1 MIAMKTTRL
10 QRALKGLTNAV
21 ARFPLTAL
29 FLIGAV
35 IVNAVDIQQ
44 GEDYSKYLLTLIV
57 GAFLG
62 AVAQVIYERFCQG
75 NFARIILNC
84 GAALLTIGYYL
95 IIMPSPQLSEEISI
109 RTAVALFAL
118 LIAFI
123 WIPSVKSKATFNESF
138 MIAFKAFFISLFFA
152 GIIFAGT
159 SIIITATNELLF
171 EVDSKAYSHAA
182 NIIFILFAPLYFL
195 SLIPV
200 YYGKSD
206 ENEPEENMELKEET
220 INKTAG
226 CPKYLEILI
235 SYIIIPLTAV
245 FTLILVIYIAL
256 NIGSDFWTDNLLE
269 PMFVSY
275 SITVILVYILAS
287 RLENRFASLFR
298 KIFPKV
304 LVPIA
309 IFQTIASIM
318 KIGDTG
324 ITHTRYYVIVFGIF
338 AIASGILFS
347 FLPVRK
353 NGIVAVILIVIS
365 TISIV
370 PPADAFTISKNN
382 QIGIIRET
390 LIKNNML
397 DNDRI
402 IPRADIPAGDR
413 EKIVEALGYLNRLD
427 YTHRV
432 SFLPPGF
439 NYHSDFEKVF
449 GFSMYGR
456 PDGTK
461 FAYFRLDENAMLDIA
476 GYDIL
481 TETTVIISRNHEN
494 DDIIGTI
501 NKTGE
506 SFTLKKTGTS
516 DDCIISLLD
525 GNERELL
532 NFSTRE
538 IFEKFAEN
546 EGDVKE
552 LISPEEATFPKEN
565 QHAAI
570 TVVVKNLNYEVSQ
583 DRSPYY
589 AADVFVLV
597 KIK

>member
-10 QRALKGLTNAV
+10 QKALKGLTNAV
-21 ARFPLTAL
+21 TRFPLTTL

-35 IVNAVDIQQ
+35 IVNAVDIHQ
-44 GEDYSKYLLTLIV
+44 GGDYSKYLLTLIV

-75 NFARIILNC
+75 DFARIILSC
-84 GAALLTIGYYL
+84 GAALLTAGYYL

-195 SLIPV
+195 LLIPV

-206 ENEPEENMELKEET
+206 ENEPEDSTEFKEET
-220 INKTAG
+220 INKMAG

-245 FTLILVIYIAL
+245 FTLILGIYIAI
-256 NIGSDFWTDNLLE
+256 NIGSEFWTDNLLE
-269 PMFVSY
+269 PMIVSY

-287 RLENRFASLFR
+287 RLENRFARLFR
-298 KIFPKV
+298 GIFPKV
-304 LVPIA
+304 LVPIV
-309 IFQTIASIM
+309 IFQTIASII

-324 ITHTRYYVIVFGIF
+324 MTHTRYYVIVFGIF

-365 TISIV
+365 AISVI
-370 PPADAFTISKNN
+370 PPVDAFTVSRNN
-382 QIGIIRET
+382 QIGMIRDT

-402 IPRADIPAGDR
+402 IPRADIPAKDR
-413 EKIVEALGYLNRLD
+413 ERIVDALGYLNRLD
-427 YTHRV
+427 YTHMV

-439 NYHSDFEKVF
+439 DYHSDFEKVF
-449 GFSMYGR
+449 GFTMY
-456 PDGTK
+456 DWQDETK
-461 FAYFRLDENAMLDIA
+461 FAYFRLDEKAILDIA
-476 GYDIL
+476 GYDTL
-481 TETTVIISRNHEN
+481 AETTVVISRNHEN
-494 DDIIGTI
+494 DGIIGTI
-501 NKTGE
+501 NKTGK

-516 DDCIISLLD
+516 EDCIISLLD
-525 GNERELL
+525 ENERELL

-538 IFEKFAEN
+538 VFEKFAKN
-546 EGDVKE
+546 DGNIKE
-552 LISPEEATFPKEN
+552 LISPDEATFSKEN
-565 QHAAI
+565 EHAVI
-570 TVVVKNLNYEVSQ
+570 TVIVKNLNYEVSQ
-583 DRSPYY
+583 DRSSYY
-589 AADVFVLV
+589 TADVFILV